1 MSCEKTSD
9 YNFDSEKL
17 WSTVRSSWPE
27 TIVVNQKNIS
37 GKNVNICIVL
47 CPLYTPGS
55 LDAAGLIKPPLK
67 IENSRVANKF
77 QAYIRTLDAFSG
89 YINQYGGQSNIFTIF
104 ANKGVL
110 FPGVPTEEESKAL
123 DYHSGL
129 YHEALNKFTKERH
142 VNLHWSTYS
151 DYNIDFPEF
160 LNLKKSL
167 PDSLLKVTGI
177 FPNHGTQMISNL
189 NDYLGKNIE
198 ITKKNKHVIERVLS
212 MNGMSYNSAFWLIAG
227 YLAFDSNIVNIIG
240 NNGVYVVAERF
251 ESLFGIARLTESL
264 KNLTRIQIKA

>member
-47 CPLYTPGS
+47 CPLYPPGS

-104 ANKGVL
+104 ANI
-110 FPGVPTEEESKAL
+110 FT
-123 DYHSGL
+123 L
-129 YHEALNKFTKERH
+129 YIH
-142 VNLHWSTYS
+142 
-151 DYNIDFPEF
+151 
-160 LNLKKSL
+160 
-167 PDSLLKVTGI
+167 
-177 FPNHGTQMISNL
+177 
-189 NDYLGKNIE
+189 
-198 ITKKNKHVIERVLS
+198 
-212 MNGMSYNSAFWLIAG
+212 
-227 YLAFDSNIVNIIG
+227 
-240 NNGVYVVAERF
+240 
-251 ESLFGIARLTESL
+251 
-264 KNLTRIQIKA
+264 